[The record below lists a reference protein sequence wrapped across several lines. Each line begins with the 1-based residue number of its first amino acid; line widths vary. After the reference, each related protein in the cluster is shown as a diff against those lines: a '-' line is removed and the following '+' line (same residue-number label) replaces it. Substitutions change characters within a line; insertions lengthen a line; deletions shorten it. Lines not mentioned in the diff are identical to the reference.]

1 MSPMTKTNT
10 LWHLTDEQMCFEIA
24 PAYEAIRE
32 QIRKL
37 QATTGCPDSYIKV
50 LLEFIASDYAS

>member
-10 LWHLTDEQMCFEIA
+10 LWHPTDEQMCVEIA

-37 QATTGCPDSYIKV
+37 QATTGCPDSYIQV
-50 LLEFIASDYAS
+50 LLVFIASDYAS

>member
-10 LWHLTDEQMCFEIA
+10 LWHPTDEQMCVEIA

-37 QATTGCPDSYIKV
+37 QATTCCPDSYIQV
-50 LLEFIASDYAS
+50 LLVFIASDYAS

>member
-10 LWHLTDEQMCFEIA
+10 LWHPTDEQMCVEIA

-37 QATTGCPDSYIKV
+37 QATTGCPDSYIQV
-50 LLEFIASDYAS
+50 LLEFIASDYAG

>member
-1 MSPMTKTNT
+1 MTKTST
-10 LWHLTDEQMCFEIA
+10 LWHPTDEQMCVEIA

-37 QATTGCPDSYIKV
+37 QATTGCPDSYIQV